1 MGTLIKTCK
10 SLLKKTTQCD
20 QSMSITRISTEVAR
34 SHSRYH
40 YYQRTRRTAMAP
52 IGGSAEQVEKLR
64 NKINNAA
71 VLVFAK
77 SFCPYCKKVMERF
90 NNLKIPFG
98 YLDLDLKKNGSD
110 YQKMLQEIT
119 GRTTVPQVFFRGEFI
134 GGCDDVMAIDDD
146 TIVKKANEMK
156 YDYDMVI
163 IGGGSGGLALA
174 KESAKS
180 GAKVA
185 LLDFVVPT
193 PMGTTWGLGGTC
205 VNVGCIPKK
214 LMHQAALLNHYMEDA
229 KSFGWDVDKG
239 PHDWVKMVEGIQD
252 HIHALNFGYRSSMMN
267 ANVKYLNA
275 LGEIVDPHTIKT
287 TNKQGIV
294 KNITTNTII
303 VATGERPRYPPIP
316 GAKEYGITSDDLF
329 SLDHN
334 PGKTLCVG
342 ASYVSL
348 ECAGFLSSI
357 GCDVTVMVRS
367 IFLRGFDQQMAGLVS
382 DYMAKYGVKFVRP
395 CVPTSVRCLEE
406 YDPESGKLA
415 IYEVEGKHEDGTPF
429 KDTFNTVLFA
439 VGRDPCTTN
448 IGLQNVDVKTTNGR
462 VVVDDEERTNVP
474 NIYAIGD
481 VNNAGYQL
489 TPLAIQAGK
498 NLARRL
504 YTADDCRF
512 SLPSNM
518 AALVFPRKMLLANSG
533 KTISRRVFHSYFQ
546 PLEWTVPHRPDNT
559 CYAKLIINK
568 QDDNRVVGFHVFG
581 PNAGEVTQGYAVA
594 MHLGARKED
603 FDRTIGIHPTC
614 SETFTTLRVTKSS
627 GASATVTGC

>member
-1 MGTLIKTCK
+1 
-10 SLLKKTTQCD
+10 
-20 QSMSITRISTEVAR
+20 
-34 SHSRYH
+34 
-40 YYQRTRRTAMAP
+40 MAP
-52 IGGSAEQVEKLR
+52 LGSSAEQVEKLR

-71 VLVFAK
+71 VLVFTK

-98 YLDLDLKKNGSD
+98 YLDLDLKKNGPD

-134 GGCDDVMAIDDD
+134 GGCDDVMAIDDE

-229 KSFGWDVDKG
+229 ESFGWDVNKG
-239 PHDWVKMVEGIQD
+239 SHDWNKMVEGIQNY
-252 HIHALNFGYRSSMMN
+252 IHSLNFGYRSVLMN

-275 LGEIVDPHTIKT
+275 LGEIVDAHTIKT

-294 KNITTNTII
+294 KNITTNTIV

-316 GAKEYGITSDDLF
+316 GAKECGITRLRFPGAVQGEQMEMGCHLFFIDHCSDDLF

-348 ECAGFLSSI
+348 ECAGFLRSI

-367 IFLRGFDQQMAGLVS
+367 IYLRGFDQQMAELVS
-382 DYMAKYGVKFVRP
+382 NYMEKYGVKFIRP
-395 CVPTSVRCLEE
+395 CVPTSIRCLEE
-406 YDPESGKLA
+406 YDPESSKLA
-415 IYEVEGKHEDGTPF
+415 IYEVEAKYEDGTPF

-439 VGRDPCTTN
+439 VGRDPCITN
-448 IGLQNVDVKTTNGR
+448 IGLQNVDVKTNGGR
-462 VVVDDEERTNVP
+462 ISVDDEECTNVP

-481 VNNAGYQL
+481 VNDAGYQL

-504 YTADDCRF
+504 YTADDCRTDYTNV
-512 SLPSNM
+512 PTT
-518 AALVFPRKMLLANSG
+518 VFTPLEYGCIGLSEENAITKFG
-533 KTISRRVFHSYFQ
+533 KDNIEVFHSHFQ
-546 PLEWTVPHRPDNT
+546 PLEWTVPNRPNNT

-614 SETFTTLRVTKSS
+614 SEVGHQLIANFAIFSLMYHACFQGS
-627 GASATVTGC
+627 